1 MEQLDD
7 TAPESRTGEGAT
19 FNGESLPQP
28 GEEKGLNGI
37 VFSYKP
43 DHKIGFIRAD
53 GTDWFFHMNHIAD
66 ENLLRLLEE
75 DPDGRYLVTFDVGY
89 NSRGKCATEVRLQ
102 DPEHPKE
109 APDPLLSYMHKGVL
123 SRYYSFYQ
131 NGQVAEEA
139 EDGEQVYNF
148 RLSYVTDSELKS
160 ACELHSDIA
169 QQRLPVTFWLKKLK
183 DGKLVAT
190 DIQLDREA
198 YQVRQAAEAA
208 DGAAEEAP
216 AEAETPEAAEPQVA
230 ETPEAE

>member
-1 MEQLDD
+1 MDMLSPGDVSAPGSLLIVDDDAINRAILDNLF
-7 TAPESRTGEGAT
+7 AP
-19 FNGESLPQP
+19 
-28 GEEKGLNGI
+28 
-37 VFSYKP
+37 
-43 DHKIGFIRAD
+43 
-53 GTDWFFHMNHIAD
+53 
-66 ENLLRLLEE
+66 
-75 DPDGRYLVTFDVGY
+75 
-89 NSRGKCATEVRLQ
+89 
-102 DPEHPKE
+102 
-109 APDPLLSYMHKGVL
+109 
-123 SRYYSFYQ
+123 FYPI
-131 NGQVAEEA
+131 EEA

-198 YQVRQAAEAA
+198 YQARQAAEAA

-216 AEAETPEAAEPQVA
+216 AEAETPEAAEPQAA